1 MGFYTDVRGWLQV
14 SDSKL
19 TPADLESRLSAARR
33 EFYAV
38 YPENRDWLPRGTFV
52 APMAF
57 NSEMFIFIG
66 CSLKNYDDDYRRWL
80 TILCKHFPNAS
91 GRIDC
96 QTENDHYDPI
106 DGSDAVLTIRIR
118 RGEII
123 EDWTETAWF

>member
-14 SDSKL
+14 SDPKL
-19 TPADLESRLSAARR
+19 NTADLEVRLDWARR
-33 EFYAV
+33 EFYAT
-38 YPENRDWLPRGTFV
+38 YPENRDWLPRATFV

-57 NSEMFIFIG
+57 NGEMFIFIG

-80 TILCKHFPNAS
+80 AILCKHFPSAN

-96 QTENDHYDPI
+96 QDEDDIYDPR

-118 RGEII
+118 AGEMA